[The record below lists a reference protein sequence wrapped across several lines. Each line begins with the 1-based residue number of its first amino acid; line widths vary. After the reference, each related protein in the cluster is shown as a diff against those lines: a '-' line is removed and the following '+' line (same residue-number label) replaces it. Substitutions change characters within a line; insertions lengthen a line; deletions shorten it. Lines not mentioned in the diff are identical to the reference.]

1 VLTVY
6 NAALDKADKI
16 SGEVVKCFK
25 LMKKLFYD
33 HWKQKLMVCSGVGA
47 MKYCS
52 CLLRSCTAALI
63 NQWESSREKLAQNQP
78 KLLAA
83 TCRVIEFMRKVS
95 AL

>member
-1 VLTVY
+1 
-6 NAALDKADKI
+6 
-16 SGEVVKCFK
+16 
-25 LMKKLFYD
+25 
-33 HWKQKLMVCSGVGA
+33 

-52 CLLRSCTAALI
+52 CLLRSCTATLI

-95 AL
+95 ALLTVSQVRRMVAQHCISGNSLSQRRRAKFDPPKN